1 MFSEFETT
9 KIGMNEN
16 IHETSSIPVVNFS
29 YVIVDL
35 FSICVTYFND
45 KSDPCTSDT
54 LYLHL

>member
-54 LYLHL
+54 L